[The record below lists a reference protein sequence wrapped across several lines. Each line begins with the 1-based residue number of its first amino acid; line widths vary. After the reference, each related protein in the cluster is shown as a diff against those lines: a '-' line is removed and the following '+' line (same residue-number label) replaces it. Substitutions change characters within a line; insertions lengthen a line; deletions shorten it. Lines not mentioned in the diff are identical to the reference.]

1 MDPIAGFVELLA
13 AIVAEG
19 GRTAP
24 QRICQAC
31 VAALPVTGAAITVMS
46 SADRQEPVCATD
58 IVATR
63 LDELQFR
70 LAEGPCVEAFTER
83 RPVLVADLNDRADV
97 RWPMF
102 AEAASQTPARALH
115 VFPLQIGAVVVG
127 VLDLYHVRPGLL
139 EPAALTG
146 ALRTADAALWSLLG
160 IRSGHGSN
168 NGMSSKA
175 DPHGWLLG
183 APLERTEVYQ
193 ATGMI
198 IAQLDVSA
206 ETALA
211 RLRAFAFSHDRPID
225 DVARDIVGRRLRFDK
240 ERW

>member
-1 MDPIAGFVELLA
+1 MDQIPGFAQLLA

-19 GRTAP
+19 GRGAP
-24 QRICQAC
+24 ERICRAC

-58 IVATR
+58 EVATR

-70 LAEGPCVEAFTER
+70 LAEGPCVEAFAER
-83 RPVLVADLNDRADV
+83 RPVLVPDLNDQADV

-115 VFPLQIGAVVVG
+115 VFPLQLGAVVIG
-127 VLDLYHVRPGLL
+127 VLDLYHVWPGPLA
-139 EPAALTG
+139 PTALAG

-160 IRSGHGSN
+160 LRSGHGSTAAV
-168 NGMSSKA
+168 SSRT

-206 ETALA
+206 ETALS
-211 RLRAFAFSHDRPID
+211 RLRAYAFAHDRPID
-225 DVARDIVGRRLRFDK
+225 EVARDVVGRRLRFDE